1 MDLPVSATAWVVV
14 SGWDLARRFPAPEAV
29 IAVLGIA
36 CAVVGR
42 SLGKDLRSQFD
53 TGASIVG
60 MCDGFAIMNC
70 HFWDEPAG

>member
-1 MDLPVSATAWVVV
+1 MSAMACIVGP
-14 SGWDLARRFPAPEAV
+14 GWDLARRFPVPEVV

-36 CAVVGR
+36 YAVVGR
-42 SLGKDLRSQFD
+42 SLGKDLRSRFN

-70 HFWDEPAG
+70 QFCDVPAG